1 MAAVHRNESELH
13 QEQQAEEHGTAA
25 AEAELQCRICHTG
38 GSGLF
43 SPCLCKGSHQWVHES
58 CLQEWRVKS
67 SRADSYHTCELCQ
80 YQYTVARAWWATAL
94 DHPRAQLL
102 LTQVCM
108 HVGALSGWTTSVC
121 AEREQAS
128 ERDCWERVL
137 CRMHMTCARAAQ
149 VLVVLCISIGR
160 VVWNGW
166 TRFFVAVCHEPEDS
180 FRFVIKASNVFI
192 FMCLDCKLY
201 IYI

>member
-1 MAAVHRNESELH
+1 MSRNRPACEWMAAVHRNESELH

-108 HVGALSGWTTSVC
+108 HVGALSGWTHERINERARLLGACPLSRAHDMC
-121 AEREQAS
+121 ACGTGAGRAVHFN
-128 ERDCWERVL
+128 RAGRLERV
-137 CRMHMTCARAAQ
+137 
-149 VLVVLCISIGR
+149 
-160 VVWNGW
+160 
-166 TRFFVAVCHEPEDS
+166 D
-180 FRFVIKASNVFI
+180 
-192 FMCLDCKLY
+192 
-201 IYI
+201 

>member
-1 MAAVHRNESELH
+1 MNRNEAELY
-13 QEQQAEEHGTAA
+13 QKQQAEEHGTAA
-25 AEAELQCRICHTG
+25 AEAERQCRICHTG

-80 YQYTVARAWWATAL
+80 YQYTVVRAWWATAL

-108 HVGALSGWTTSVC
+108 RFGAFLDRRKHHAGVC
-121 AEREQAS
+121 CARAS
-128 ERDCWERVL
+128 ERARLLGACTLSHAHDMCACGIGAGSAVHFNRAGRLERV
-137 CRMHMTCARAAQ
+137 
-149 VLVVLCISIGR
+149 
-160 VVWNGW
+160 
-166 TRFFVAVCHEPEDS
+166 D
-180 FRFVIKASNVFI
+180 
-192 FMCLDCKLY
+192 
-201 IYI
+201 